1 LAKKQLSPQEVNSQ
15 KRLKKRLGSFYTT
28 EASYVLSGMSV
39 PDNVPLIEPFVGGKD
54 LIKWAGKK
62 MEMYD
67 NDRRVCEKDSEIL
80 FQDTLLNPPV
90 YKDKFVVTNPPYLAR
105 NKNKDKTLYDKY
117 DTNDLYKVF
126 IKNIVDGDVS
136 GGILILPL
144 NFLSG
149 QDNKIRNYFFNKY
162 KISQLNIF
170 EETVFGDTSNVVC
183 AFQFE
188 RGTQDDTLVNL
199 CLYPSKEARQISLQ
213 RKYGYRLAGEVYD
226 VVIRMKNS
234 EFKISRLVKGEK
246 YLERDKREKFIPTN
260 LFLCAS
266 DSGGEEK
273 ARIKKGLPVNI
284 KDENIKHKISLTVC
298 KHRYYGKET
307 DRMFASLSCSHALNN
322 QQEVAD
328 RFNKRLE
335 KYRKKYNSLFLT
347 NFRNSSKSYSRKR
360 ISFSLAFSIIKEIL
374 EEMEEEQNER

>member
-1 LAKKQLSPQEVNSQ
+1 MAKKQLSPQEVNSQ

-54 LIKWAGKK
+54 LIKWAGKR

-67 NDRRVCEKDSEIL
+67 KDRRVCENDSEIL

-126 IKNIVDGDVS
+126 IKNIVNGDAL

-149 QDNKIRNYFFNKY
+149 QDNKIRECFFKKY

-188 RGTQDDTLVNL
+188 RGTQGDSLVNL
-199 CLYPSKEARQISLQ
+199 SLYPSKETRQISLQ
-213 RKYGYRLAGEVYD
+213 EKYGYRLAGEVYD
-226 VVIRMKNS
+226 VVKRTKHS

-246 YLERDKREKFIPTN
+246 YLKRDKEKKFIPTN

-266 DSGGEEK
+266 DSGGEEN
-273 ARIKKGLPVNI
+273 ARNKKGLPINI
-284 KDENIKHKISLTVC
+284 KNENIKHKISLTLC
-298 KHRYYGKET
+298 EHRYYGKET
-307 DRMFASLSCSHALNN
+307 DRMFASLSCNHTLNN
-322 QQEVAD
+322 QQEIVD
-328 RFNKRLE
+328 KFNERLE
-335 KYRKKYNSLFLT
+335 NYRTKYNSLFLT
-347 NFRNSSKSYSRKR
+347 NFRNSSKNYSRKR

-374 EEMEEEQNER
+374 EEMEEE